1 MGTRWHREAP
11 ELFASSQETR
21 VGFCQLCVAAK
32 QSLNVS
38 KGSVKASPK
47 AKGWVT
53 TKGHRSAEVRL
64 LKQGWSPEVKARS
77 KLAGW
82 DLGQAAYFSRLYE
95 SFVQSLVCALCGCS
109 GTAVTCCLSITVQA
123 GDRDTL
129 GQVLDPLTLCP
140 ESPASLICTTLP
152 RTNYITQILQTKSW
166 VVMGIVETFFCKF
179 WLGNTRIACSK
190 FP

>member
-1 MGTRWHREAP
+1 MGSRWHGEAP

-38 KGSVKASPK
+38 KRSVKASPK
-47 AKGWVT
+47 AKDWVT

-64 LKQGWSPEVKARS
+64 LKQSWSPEVKARS

-82 DLGQAAYFSRLYE
+82 DWGQAAYFSRLYE
-95 SFVQSLVCALCGCS
+95 SFVQSPVCALCGCPGS
-109 GTAVTCCLSITVQA
+109 AVTCCLSITVQL

-140 ESPASLICTTLP
+140 ESPAALICTTLP
-152 RTNYITQILQTKSW
+152 RTYYITQTLQTKSW
-166 VVMGIVETFFCKF
+166 VVMGIVWNLLVNFYWE
-179 WLGNTRIACSK
+179 I
-190 FP
+190 